1 MNKSGIP
8 PPISPAKLAAKSIR
22 LVGPGESSLM
32 RYIGTRREYE
42 KWCAK
47 LFDSIT
53 KDKVNVRIHDTYLLS
68 EIVSVHKDLEG
79 RKTTG
84 KVLVKP

>member
-1 MNKSGIP
+1 M
-8 PPISPAKLAAKSIR
+8 R
-22 LVGPGESSLM
+22 LVGPGESALM
-32 RYIGTRREYE
+32 RSVGTPQEFA

-47 LFDSIT
+47 LFDAIT
-53 KDKVNVRIHDTYLLS
+53 KDKVNVRIHDTYPLS
-68 EIVSVHKDLEG
+68 EIVRVHQDLEG

>member
-1 MNKSGIP
+1 
-8 PPISPAKLAAKSIR
+8 
-22 LVGPGESSLM
+22 M
-32 RYIGTRREYE
+32 RYVGTPHEFK

-47 LFDSIT
+47 LFDTIT
-53 KDKVNVRIHDTYLLS
+53 KDKVNVRIHDTYPLS
-68 EIVSVHKDLEG
+68 EIVRVHKDLEG

>member
-1 MNKSGIP
+1 M
-8 PPISPAKLAAKSIR
+8 R
-22 LVGPGESSLM
+22 TVGTPQGFA
-32 RYIGTRREYE
+32 

-47 LFDSIT
+47 LFDAIS
-53 KDKVNVRIHDTYLLS
+53 KDKMNVRVHDIYPLS
-68 EIVSVHKDLEG
+68 KIVRVHQDLEG

>member
-1 MNKSGIP
+1 MRS
-8 PPISPAKLAAKSIR
+8 
-22 LVGPGESSLM
+22 VGTPQEFG
-32 RYIGTRREYE
+32 

-47 LFDSIT
+47 LFDAIT
-53 KDKVNVRIHDTYLLS
+53 KDKVNVRIHDTYPLS
-68 EIVSVHKDLEG
+68 EIVRVHQDLEG

>member
-1 MNKSGIP
+1 MRHVGTP
-8 PPISPAKLAAKSIR
+8 P
-22 LVGPGESSLM
+22 EF
-32 RYIGTRREYE
+32 E

-47 LFDSIT
+47 LFDTIT
-53 KDKVNVRIHDTYLLS
+53 RDKVNVRIHDTYTLS
-68 EIVSVHKDLEG
+68 EMVRVHQDLEG

>member
-1 MNKSGIP
+1 
-8 PPISPAKLAAKSIR
+8 
-22 LVGPGESSLM
+22 M
-32 RYIGTRREYE
+32 RYVGTPQEFR

-47 LFDSIT
+47 LFETIT
-53 KDKVNVRIHDTYLLS
+53 KGEVNVRIHDTYPLS
-68 EIVSVHKDLEG
+68 EIVRVHQDLEG